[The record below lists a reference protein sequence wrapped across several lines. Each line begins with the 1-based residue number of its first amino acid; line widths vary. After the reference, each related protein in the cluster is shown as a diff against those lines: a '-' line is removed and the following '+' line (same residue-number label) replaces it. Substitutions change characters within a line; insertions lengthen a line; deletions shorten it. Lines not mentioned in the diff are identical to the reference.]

1 MRVVERVADG
11 GPRVAL
17 TFDDCN
23 REETWLEI
31 LGILETQHAH
41 ATFFPSGMRV
51 EQFPHA
57 AQRTVSQ
64 GHSVGS
70 HGWDHS
76 RLTPLAPEA
85 VEAQL
90 VGDLKA
96 WRGLGVRSLSL
107 LRPPYGDYDEKV
119 LKVAESLGFSDLVLW
134 DVDPRDWQTR
144 DARLVRERVLSVVKP
159 GSIVELHV
167 TRSTAQALPKIL
179 AGTRGKK
186 LEPVSLTALLVESE
200 RPA

>member
-1 MRVVERVADG
+1 MRVVERVAEG

-31 LGILETQHAH
+31 LAILETQHAH

-51 EQFPHA
+51 EQFPHS

-64 GHSVGS
+64 GHAIGS

-76 RLTPLAPEA
+76 RLTRLASEA

-90 VGDLKA
+90 VGDLEA

-107 LRPPYGDYDEKV
+107 FRPPYGDYDKRIM
-119 LKVAESLGFSDLVLW
+119 KVAEALGFSDLVLW
-134 DVDPRDWQTR
+134 DVDPRDWATR
-144 DARLVRERVLSVVKP
+144 DARLVRERVLSAVRP
-159 GSIVELHV
+159 GSVVELHV
-167 TRSTAQALPKIL
+167 TRSTAQALPTII
-179 AGTRGKK
+179 AGMRGKK
-186 LEPVSLTALLVESE
+186 LEPVSLTALLAQSE
-200 RPA
+200 RHA